1 MKNGKRLKQLS
12 QIVGEFNIRIDRA
25 VNDKN
30 AYLTH
35 LIQEHQGWSDD
46 FITWAN
52 EKYAV
57 DKIDYLKDSDVQ
69 LNLFPVNYDNV
80 PFPPPPKGEE
90 KFTFIDLFAGI
101 GGFRIAMQDLGGRCV
116 FSSEWDI
123 NSQKTY
129 FSNFGEIPYGD
140 ITKIEVKRQ
149 IPYKFDILCGGFPC
163 QPFSIAGVSKK
174 NSLGKAHGF
183 LDETQGTLFYDI
195 VEILGEHRPKAFILE
210 NVKNLRSHDKG
221 KTYKVIKEALKELNY
236 TTFDEIMD
244 AKYYVPQHRERIFI
258 VGFDNEYFGDDI
270 KFDFP
275 EIPDASPKIK
285 DILEKQPDA
294 KYTLTDHLWTY
305 LKNYADKHNA
315 LGNGF
320 GFGLVNL
327 DSYSRTLSAR
337 YHKDGSEILIPQG
350 PGKNP
355 RRLTPNECKALMGY
369 PNNYKIDDAGVS
381 QTQLYRQFGN
391 SVAVPVVEAV
401 AMKLI
406 NALDS
411 FESSKPKRKSHKKNK
426 NYATPR
432 A

>member
-1 MKNGKRLKQLS
+1 MKNGKRVKQLT
-12 QIVGEFNIRIDRA
+12 QIVDDANINIGRVIDDR
-25 VNDKN
+25 N

-35 LIQEHQGWSDD
+35 LIQQHHGWSEN
-46 FITWAN
+46 FKIWADQQ
-52 EKYAV
+52 YAI
-57 DKIDYLKDSDVQ
+57 DKINYLQDEDVQ
-69 LNLFPVNYDNV
+69 LNLFPVEYDNV
-80 PFPPPPKGEE
+80 PFPPPAPGQE

-116 FSSEWDI
+116 FSSEWDL

-140 ITKIEVKRQ
+140 ITKQEVKRQ
-149 IPYKFDILCGGFPC
+149 IPDKFDVLCAGFPC
-163 QPFSIAGVSKK
+163 QPFSLAGVSKK
-174 NSLGKAHGF
+174 NSLGRSHGF

-195 VEILGEHRPKAFILE
+195 VDILAKHRPKAFILE

-236 TTFDEIMD
+236 TTFDQIID

-258 VGFDNEYFGDDI
+258 VGFDNEQFSPDI
-270 KFDFP
+270 KFQFP
-275 EIPDASPKIK
+275 KQPEANPKIK
-285 DILEKQPDA
+285 DILEKKPDP

-305 LKNYADKHNA
+305 LKNYAKKHSE

-327 DSYSRTLSAR
+327 DSYTRTLSAR
-337 YHKDGSEILIPQG
+337 YHKDGSEILLPQG

-355 RRLTPNECKALMGY
+355 RRLTPNECKSLMGY
-369 PNNYKIDDAGVS
+369 PKKYKIDDIGVS
-381 QTQLYRQFGN
+381 HTQLYRQFGN

-401 AMKLI
+401 AGELI
-406 NALDS
+406 KSMHAYS
-411 FESSKPKRKSHKKNK
+411 KRSSAKKHRTTT
-426 NYATPR
+426 Y
-432 A
+432 